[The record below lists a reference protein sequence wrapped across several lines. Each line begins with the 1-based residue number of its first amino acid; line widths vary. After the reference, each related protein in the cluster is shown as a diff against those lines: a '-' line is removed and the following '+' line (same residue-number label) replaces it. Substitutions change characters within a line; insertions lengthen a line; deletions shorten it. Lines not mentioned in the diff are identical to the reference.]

1 MQVILSETRNDSSTI
16 LARDITN
23 STHCELLPNTDVPST
38 GSSGSRRDSSDRSHL
53 STPLKIQ
60 DHIAES
66 ENITTKENH
75 NTALTKVSKNSK
87 VLTKKKNN
95 FIELSLLKEPPFLI
109 FCLSILLFTASF
121 KAGFTFLPALVKS
134 SGLSESNAA
143 LILSISGVFDT
154 AGRITTGFLFDF
166 RKIKQFR
173 GLIYNI
179 ILFAIAIVSFI
190 CPTVRSFAGFAILAS
205 VYGWLTGSY
214 VSQKSVIIVDILGVE
229 KLSSSLGLLACFQ
242 GFGSLF
248 GPPLSGKLI

>member
-1 MQVILSETRNDSSTI
+1 MFG
-16 LARDITN
+16 
-23 STHCELLPNTDVPST
+23 CLLYFCGFCAYRKMKMPNTDSAST
-38 GSSGSRRDSSDRSHL
+38 GSFSSRRGSSEHSHL
-53 STPLKIQ
+53 SIPLKIQ

-66 ENITTKENH
+66 ENFTTKENR

-87 VLTKKKNN
+87 VLTNN
-95 FIELSLLKEPPFLI
+95 FIELSLLKEPLFLI

-154 AGRITTGFLFDF
+154 AGRIVTGFLFDF

-214 VSQKSVIIVDILGVE
+214 LSQKSVIIVDILGVE
-229 KLSSSLGLLACFQ
+229 KLSSSLGLLVFFQ
-242 GFGSLF
+242 GLGTLI